1 MADDEDDYNPF
12 DHRVIDKPNS
22 WVKST
27 WILIMS
33 NLMIKLSY
41 STMGSLAH
49 LLKSFLGTG
58 VLAMAA
64 AIGNAGNLTHDNN

>member
-1 MADDEDDYNPF
+1 M
-12 DHRVIDKPNS
+12 
-22 WVKST
+22 
-27 WILIMS
+27 M
-33 NLMIKLSY
+33 KLSY

-64 AIGNAGNLTHDNN
+64 AIGNAGNLTHNVMTI